1 MKDKKKL
8 VTIILAVVAVLALI
22 PAIIF
27 ATNQYQSKGD
37 GTITVEIIDFDGETI
52 IKSKDIDF
60 KKGDTLVELV
70 EDNFTNV
77 TYDNGMLMSIEDY
90 VTPADWSSFISIYVD
105 DEMSMVGIN
114 QIEFKDG
121 TKISL
126 IYTVFNYE

>member
-27 ATNQYQSKGD
+27 VTNHYQSKGD
-37 GTITVEIIDFDGETI
+37 GTITVEIIDFDGETV